1 MSTELQLLACAM
13 GLGLIH
19 IALAAT
25 LSVQQ
30 RGFAWAVGPRD
41 ITPPLTGIAARV
53 YRALCNFSETFPI
66 FAAAVLAVSL
76 AQRGNANTVMGAQLY
91 LWARLAYIPAYA
103 LGISYVR
110 TLIWALS
117 LVGIVMVLRPLF

>member
-1 MSTELQLLACAM
+1 MSTELQLLACAI

-41 ITPPLTGIAARV
+41 SSPPLTGIAARV
-53 YRALCNFSETFPI
+53 HRALVNFSETFPF

-76 AQRGNANTVMGAQLY
+76 TQRGNANTVLGAQLY
-91 LWARLAYIPAYA
+91 LWARLAYIPVYA

-110 TLIWALS
+110 TIVWTVS
-117 LVGIVMVLRPLF
+117 VVGIVMVLKPLF